1 MGSRFVISRG
11 QKIYP
16 DNLNGYYASDRNGKR
31 TGLITFD
38 IQNDQCEIVTLD
50 AFVKCSGIGTE
61 LIKKVIE
68 EIKPKGCRRLWL
80 ITTNDNLDAVRF
92 YQRRGFVI
100 HAVHKNA
107 IEKSRLLKPSIPL
120 LGYYGIPVRDEI
132 EMEMLLK

>member
-1 MGSRFVISRG
+1 MSNTFIYHRLTPDDNAWVLEVFRKWGADFVISRG

-68 EIKPKGCRRLWL
+68 EIKPKGANQLR
-80 ITTNDNLDAVRF
+80 
-92 YQRRGFVI
+92 
-100 HAVHKNA
+100 
-107 IEKSRLLKPSIPL
+107 
-120 LGYYGIPVRDEI
+120 
-132 EMEMLLK
+132 